1 MRSCDKKESAR
12 ERVDGG
18 KRSDEKQEIV
28 GRRNNERTI
37 KGWRGEDM
45 VRGLYKVM
53 IEADKEKYETEEIYK
68 DRERKIR

>member
-1 MRSCDKKESAR
+1 
-12 ERVDGG
+12 
-18 KRSDEKQEIV
+18 
-28 GRRNNERTI
+28 
-37 KGWRGEDM
+37 M